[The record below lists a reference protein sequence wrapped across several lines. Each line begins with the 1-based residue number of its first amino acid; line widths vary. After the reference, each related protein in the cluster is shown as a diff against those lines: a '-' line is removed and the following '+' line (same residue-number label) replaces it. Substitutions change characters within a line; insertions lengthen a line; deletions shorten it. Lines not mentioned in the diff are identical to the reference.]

1 MIEED
6 FWEDLFENDE
16 SDENDQELK
25 VSPESIIKP
34 EIDEFLTCEINPL
47 QNDIKL
53 SDLSNEIDPEID
65 ANGIEDADNYDFG
78 DQSIIDQLE
87 FELSSRKVPRFA
99 RANHKF
105 NIFIRNTVRSSKRL
119 RTILSLLCSFAKK
132 THQTIKIAR
141 IFQQQKKID

>member
-34 EIDEFLTCEINPL
+34 EIVEFLTCEINPL

-105 NIFIRNTVRSSKRL
+105 NISIRNTVRSSKRL
-119 RTILSLLCSFAKK
+119 RTIL
-132 THQTIKIAR
+132 
-141 IFQQQKKID
+141 